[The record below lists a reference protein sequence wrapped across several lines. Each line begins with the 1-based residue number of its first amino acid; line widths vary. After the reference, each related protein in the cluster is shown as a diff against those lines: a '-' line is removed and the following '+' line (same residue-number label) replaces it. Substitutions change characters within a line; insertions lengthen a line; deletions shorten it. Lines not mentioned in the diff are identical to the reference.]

1 MESSCFPLVVFP
13 FSEYNLS
20 RATMKTQG
28 NRIMQRNH
36 PFTLI
41 ELLVTIAIIA
51 ILAGLF
57 LPALNSARE
66 KAYEISCKNNLQNL
80 GIAVQGYVDAY
91 DGWLIPQTSMAVEK
105 NGWQEKDTWFFQLS
119 QFGAKYSKERSQPSV
134 FRCPSEKR
142 TITTGWRQVH
152 YGINLFVSGWY
163 RDSETRDQNRIRRL
177 SSIHPTSTVPFMGDS
192 YRELNRI
199 NNIYN
204 FSFLHGGQ
212 DSRQDADLEYNTPN
226 PPLGYPGSANLLF
239 LDGHVQGMRC
249 SAMMRGNDSFKFLR
263 DYVGYE
269 SGVYRF

>member
-1 MESSCFPLVVFP
+1 
-13 FSEYNLS
+13 
-20 RATMKTQG
+20 
-28 NRIMQRNH
+28 
-36 PFTLI
+36 
-41 ELLVTIAIIA
+41 
-51 ILAGLF
+51 
-57 LPALNSARE
+57 
-66 KAYEISCKNNLQNL
+66 
-80 GIAVQGYVDAY
+80 
-91 DGWLIPQTSMAVEK
+91 
-105 NGWQEKDTWFFQLS
+105 
-119 QFGAKYSKERSQPSV
+119 
-134 FRCPSEKR
+134 
-142 TITTGWRQVH
+142 
-152 YGINLFVSGWY
+152 
-163 RDSETRDQNRIRRL
+163 
-177 SSIHPTSTVPFMGDS
+177 MGDS